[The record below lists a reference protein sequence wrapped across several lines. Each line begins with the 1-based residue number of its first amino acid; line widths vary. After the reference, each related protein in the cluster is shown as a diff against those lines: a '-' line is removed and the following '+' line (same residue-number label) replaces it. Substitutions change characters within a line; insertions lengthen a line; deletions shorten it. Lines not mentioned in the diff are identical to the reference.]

1 MHRELLHYP
10 IMELIDLE
18 DSKMKN
24 LSKIMMLMIS
34 LIFLATL
41 SGTYATNQGHD
52 GIKHVITQHSS
63 ASLNKTVQFKTI
75 YVNIKGNDKNNGL
88 IPAMA
93 LKTIQKAINIAKSGD
108 TIKVA
113 NGTYKENLRINKDI
127 IIIGNNCKN
136 TVIDGCNKNSTVH
149 VGLGAEAFISGFTI
163 THGKSQFGG
172 GINNEGSLN
181 LKNVLIT
188 GNTAFN
194 GGGILND
201 GDLEVLSSV
210 IRDNHAE
217 DGGGISN
224 EGHATIVMS
233 TIAGNIGDNA
243 GGGFNNVAT
252 LYIVKSIV
260 RSNHADIGGGICSA
274 GEVQVFESNI
284 TSNHARLGGGIHND
298 NGRLSTL
305 STNINKNTAQ
315 EGAGLYNY
323 MGIIQFF
330 DTKIILNTGVTGGGI
345 SNYGLINLYNVQ
357 ITANKAYVKSGGIY
371 NYATI
376 YWDKYC
382 NVFKNSPENVN
393 GNPVKNFPSDLN

>member
-1 MHRELLHYP
+1 
-10 IMELIDLE
+10 
-18 DSKMKN
+18 MKN
-24 LSKIMMLMIS
+24 LNKIMMLMIS

-41 SGTYATNQGHD
+41 SGTYAANQGHD
-52 GIKHVITQHSS
+52 GVKLVSTHHDSS
-63 ASLNKTVQFKTI
+63 DLNKSVQFKTI

-88 IPAMA
+88 TPARA

-113 NGTYKENLRINKDI
+113 HGTYKENLRIGKDI
-127 IIIGNNCKN
+127 IIMGNNTKN
-136 TVIDGCNKNSTVH
+136 TVIDGCYKNSTVY
-149 VGLGAEAFISGFTI
+149 VEYGAGAFISGFTI

-181 LKNVLIT
+181 LKNVLVT
-188 GNTAFN
+188 GNTAFS

-210 IRDNHAE
+210 IRNNHAE

-233 TIAGNIGDNA
+233 TVAGNVGDHA

-252 LYIVKSIV
+252 LYVVKSIV
-260 RSNHADIGGGICSA
+260 RSNYADVGGGIYSA
-274 GEVQVFESNI
+274 GEIQVFESNI
-284 TSNHARLGGGIHND
+284 TANHARLGGGIYND

-315 EGAGLYNY
+315 EGAGLYNN
-323 MGIIQFF
+323 MGIMQLFE
-330 DTKIILNTGVTGGGI
+330 TKIMLNTGVKGGGI
-345 SNYGLINLYNVQ
+345 SNYGLINLYKVQ
-357 ITANKAYVKSGGIY
+357 ITANKAYVKGGGIY

-376 YWDKYC
+376 YQDKYC
-382 NVFKNSPENVN
+382 KVFKNSPDNVN
-393 GNPVKNFPSDLN
+393 GSPVKNFPNPDLN